1 MELRWVAVVLLT
13 LFIWGL
19 WGVLARVGASALG
32 WRDSAAVAA
41 IGHMIVSL
49 MFIISSRAQVI
60 PASQA
65 WFAALLAGVLGF
77 LGAVTFYLALDLNP
91 SSIVVVA
98 TSLYPLVTLILSYLL
113 FNEVLTLRQVIGAAL
128 ALIALALISG
138 E

>member
-19 WGVLARVGASALG
+19 WGVVARVGASALG

-65 WFAALLAGVLGF
+65 WFAAVLAGALGF

-128 ALIALALISG
+128 ALIALALISS